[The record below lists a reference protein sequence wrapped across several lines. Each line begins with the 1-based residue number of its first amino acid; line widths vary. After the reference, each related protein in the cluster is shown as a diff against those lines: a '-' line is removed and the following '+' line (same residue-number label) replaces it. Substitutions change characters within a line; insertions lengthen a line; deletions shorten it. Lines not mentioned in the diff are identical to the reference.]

1 MGRLIPRKKNK
12 IYRRKQLARSAPEWF
27 HNYVEPRFV
36 FGTSKWADVKLN
48 GQFKVFIHYIT
59 NPVAKL

>member
-36 FGTSKWADVKLN
+36 FGKSKWADVKLN
-48 GQFKVFIHYIT
+48 GQF
-59 NPVAKL
+59 